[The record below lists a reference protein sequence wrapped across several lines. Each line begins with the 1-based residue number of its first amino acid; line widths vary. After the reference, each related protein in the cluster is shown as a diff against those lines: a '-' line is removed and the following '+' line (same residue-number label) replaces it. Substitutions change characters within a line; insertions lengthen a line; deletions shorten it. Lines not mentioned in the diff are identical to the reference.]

1 MKKGITF
8 ILALAAAGMATA
20 QSASVVVKQI
30 DNKGLVEGNTYRVYV
45 KAPTMDHSIHAV
57 FADGTNMLEIEST
70 TPFYQNQFGNHTS
83 TGINEAI
90 AEIQPALNYDSYITI
105 GASGDQNNN
114 LWEAGIAADSF
125 EDGNALR
132 VEDGAWFV
140 IPTEGQGAPRGE
152 GKLVLVAQLTTAG
165 EAHGVLN
172 VQGWD
177 ADQNVWQA
185 IGLEFSTKN
194 AVLEGNTSGAGNTAD
209 NAAAITTEIQA
220 ADAFQ
225 VFPNPVTG
233 NEINVQFNSAV
244 DFTNGNLA
252 VDVLDLSGKVVYSQ
266 EVAAGQVVAG
276 NRLIINT
283 DLASGVYSLNVRQES
298 TINATQQLVVTK

>member
-1 MKKGITF
+1 MKKGITI

-45 KAPTMDHSIHAV
+45 KAPTVDHSIHAV
-57 FADGTNMLEIEST
+57 FADGTNTLEIEST
-70 TPFYQNQFGNHTS
+70 APFYQNQLGNHTS

-90 AEIQPALNYDSYITI
+90 ADIQPTLNYDSYITI
-105 GASGDQNNN
+105 GASDDMNNN
-114 LWEAGIAADSF
+114 LWEAGIVADSF

-132 VEDGAWFV
+132 VEDGALFV

-194 AVLEGNTSGAGNTAD
+194 AVLEGNTSGAGNAI
-209 NAAAITTEIQA
+209 AITTEIQA
-220 ADAFQ
+220 VDAFQ

-252 VDVLDLSGKVVYSQ
+252 VDVHDLSGKVVYSQ
-266 EVAAGQVVAG
+266 EVAAGQMVAG
-276 NRLIINT
+276 NRLMINT
-283 DLASGVYSLNVRQES
+283 DLASGVYSLNVRQEN